1 MHMEVFK
8 SFEMY
13 LLRVH
18 GTLGINSCPSAAFKV
33 GVVGEERFLG
43 GFLETPAH
51 CQALFCTVLLEKGE
65 GCGLGELDLNYCE
78 CWQHDRSC
86 GERSAAGFKGL
97 NAQEKDKYV
106 KD

>member
-51 CQALFCTVLLEKGE
+51 CQALF
-65 GCGLGELDLNYCE
+65 
-78 CWQHDRSC
+78 
-86 GERSAAGFKGL
+86 
-97 NAQEKDKYV
+97 
-106 KD
+106 